1 MSATHSATRCDE
13 HVGHTVQP
21 PSAQAVQEL
30 VDSFSDQKLDATKT
44 KSMHGGIEEQ
54 AKNDTIFSPKQVG
67 LCRSYREMLTDEEE
81 DVVSYRRFWE
91 YTWGG
96 KCGSFEDY
104 TFVTPILYTY
114 GTIPAHA
121 GPFSFLQIFSI
132 KVMENEMWRIRWP
145 VGVYGFIAA
154 RDNLD
159 RNRNLLFSQTRDDPQ
174 ILTQQDS
181 FLQLTGPCRP
191 VALIDPVVFEIQLK
205 VKGRTECEDET
216 LIARSFEYG
225 YGFGEYGELAC
236 RRWAGNFCT
245 LEITSA
251 LLSRTVAATIISA
264 DVIKGSWPVDY
275 RGRVVARTADIDEDF
290 VLLDSGEGRLQVNPD
305 GRIVLQRGVVCV
317 EHEGMLTVSVEAY
330 SEAGTCRADCVEFK
344 PQKSLTS
351 NGTCNLG
358 FCTVQFIVG
367 WSLMARKYDLM
378 YDGN

>member
-1 MSATHSATRCDE
+1 MAPTGVTASVLASRHGFLPSAKHPQPRTRRCDE

-67 LCRSYREMLTDEEE
+67 LCRSYMEMLTDEEE

-96 KCGSFEDY
+96 KCSSFEDY
-104 TFVTPILYTY
+104 TFLTPTLYTY

-132 KVMENEMWRIRWP
+132 KVMENEIWRIRWP
-145 VGVYGFIAA
+145 VEVYGFIAA

-174 ILTQQDS
+174 ILTQQ
-181 FLQLTGPCRP
+181 
-191 VALIDPVVFEIQLK
+191 IQLK
-205 VKGRTECEDET
+205 VKGTAECEDET
-216 LIARSFEYG
+216 LMARAFEYG

-264 DVIKGSWPVDY
+264 DVIKGSWPGDY
-275 RGRVVARTADIDEDF
+275 RGRVVARTANICF
-290 VLLDSGEGRLQVNPD
+290 LSYYL
-305 GRIVLQRGVVCV
+305 
-317 EHEGMLTVSVEAY
+317 
-330 SEAGTCRADCVEFK
+330 
-344 PQKSLTS
+344 
-351 NGTCNLG
+351 
-358 FCTVQFIVG
+358 
-367 WSLMARKYDLM
+367 
-378 YDGN
+378 

>member
-1 MSATHSATRCDE
+1 
-13 HVGHTVQP
+13 
-21 PSAQAVQEL
+21 
-30 VDSFSDQKLDATKT
+30 
-44 KSMHGGIEEQ
+44 
-54 AKNDTIFSPKQVG
+54 
-67 LCRSYREMLTDEEE
+67 
-81 DVVSYRRFWE
+81 
-91 YTWGG
+91 
-96 KCGSFEDY
+96 
-104 TFVTPILYTY
+104 
-114 GTIPAHA
+114 
-121 GPFSFLQIFSI
+121 
-132 KVMENEMWRIRWP
+132 MENEIWRIRWP
-145 VGVYGFIAA
+145 VEVYGFIAA

-191 VALIDPVVFEIQLK
+191 IALIDPVVFEIQLK
-205 VKGRTECEDET
+205 VKGTAECEDET
-216 LIARSFEYG
+216 LMARAFEYG

-264 DVIKGSWPVDY
+264 DVIKGSWPGDY
-275 RGRVVARTADIDEDF
+275 RGRVVARTADIDEDI

-317 EHEGMLTVSVEAY
+317 EREGMLTVSVEAY
-330 SEAGTCRADCVEFK
+330 SKAGIGHADCVEFK
-344 PQKSLTS
+344 PRKSLTS
-351 NGTCNLG
+351 DGTCNLG

-367 WSLMARKYDLM
+367 WSPMARKYDMM